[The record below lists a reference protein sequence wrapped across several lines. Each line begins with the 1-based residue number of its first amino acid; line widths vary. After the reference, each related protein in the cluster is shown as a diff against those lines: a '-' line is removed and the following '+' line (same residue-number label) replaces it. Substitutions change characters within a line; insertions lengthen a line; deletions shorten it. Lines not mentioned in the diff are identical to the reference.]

1 MEHHVRIVGGPV
13 RVVGPILKEVRDAGI
28 VVDTAQRV
36 EAAEAGNE
44 HDVATTLARSRTVLA
59 SSRTV
64 LGRSRKLSV
73 GHGSGPP
80 VR

>member
-1 MEHHVRIVGGPV
+1 M
-13 RVVGPILKEVRDAGI
+13 LKEVRDAGI
-28 VVDTAQRV
+28 IVDPAQRV

-44 HDVATTLARSRTVLA
+44 HDVATVVGSRTILSGRRA
-59 SSRTV
+59 V
-64 LGRSRKLSV
+64 LGGGRDFSG